1 MMKMWKKMIALFSAA
16 CVLTACG
23 ASDTASDDQLTQI
36 QEKGVIVI
44 GTEGTYAPNSY
55 HDEDGNL
62 TGFDVE
68 VGRLI
73 ARELGVEAQF
83 VESSW
88 DSLFA
93 AMDSGRVDTVI
104 NEVEADEERA
114 EKYDFSQPYTYVH
127 GALMV
132 SSDNTDIQ
140 GFADLDGMRAA
151 QNLTSSWGAL
161 AESYGAQLVGVDSM
175 DQSIQLLESGR
186 ADATLNSETAF
197 GDYLRKHPDAP
208 VKIAA
213 RTETTTSSVVPVR
226 KGNEALREAID
237 DALDALRASGE
248 LSELSQRFFGMDV
261 TQE

>member
-1 MMKMWKKMIALFSAA
+1 MKTIKRVIALFSAA
-16 CVLTACG
+16 CVLAACG
-23 ASDTASDDQLTQI
+23 ASDAASADQLRQI
-36 QEKGVIVI
+36 QDKGVIVI

-55 HDEDGNL
+55 HDEEGNL

-68 VGRLI
+68 VGQLI

-93 AMDSGRVDTVI
+93 AMDSGRVDIVI
-104 NEVEADEERA
+104 NEVEANEERA

-132 SSDNTDIQ
+132 RDDEESVT
-140 GFADLDGMRAA
+140 GFADLEGKRAA
-151 QNLTSSWGAL
+151 QNLTSSWGEL
-161 AESYGAQLVGVDSM
+161 AESYGTQLVGVDSM

-186 ADATLNSETAF
+186 ADVTLNSETAF
-197 GDYLRKHPDAP
+197 GDYLKKHPDAP

-213 RTETTTSSVVPVR
+213 RSETTTSSVIPVR
-226 KGNEALREAID
+226 KGSTALLEAID
-237 DALDALRASGE
+237 EALDALRDSGE
-248 LSELSQRFFGMDV
+248 LSALSQRYFGMDV